1 MLLGQLFKQGLR
13 AQNYMHSLIIAT
25 IREIPKLSEQFYDE
39 RNPRQTAMFME
50 DIILVIYDWELIRAL
65 VYYNFF
71 RFYITLE
78 EKTFRFEI
86 AKSHHILVI
95 IVVFLVLLLQ
105 KALDSSVQHGL
116 FNIFNDMVLGYM
128 LRVTREI
135 PF

>member
-65 VYYNFF
+65 VYYIFF
-71 RFYITLE
+71 LDFTSHSKKKRFGL
-78 EKTFRFEI
+78 
-86 AKSHHILVI
+86 KSQRAI
-95 IVVFLVLLLQ
+95 IFLLL
-105 KALDSSVQHGL
+105 LL
-116 FNIFNDMVLGYM
+116 FFLCCYC
-128 LRVTREI
+128 RK
-135 PF
+135 P